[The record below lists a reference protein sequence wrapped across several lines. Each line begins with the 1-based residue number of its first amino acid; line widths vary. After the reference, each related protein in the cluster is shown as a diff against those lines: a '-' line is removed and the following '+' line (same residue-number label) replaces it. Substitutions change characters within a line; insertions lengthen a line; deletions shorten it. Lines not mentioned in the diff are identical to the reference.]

1 MNRSNQKS
9 DQPLAKILSLPR
21 SKRKREFS
29 QRFLWLSKMHLCKR
43 SNVFLIHAHADRKA
57 VHKLYSRLIKDEVR
71 VWMDV
76 ENLQPGQDWQNEI
89 RKAILKSNVI
99 IVCLSRGFD
108 QRHGYRHEELS
119 IALERSRS
127 LPSGGVFIIP
137 VRLEKCEM
145 PDTLR
150 HLHRVDLFETGGYGK
165 LIRALRGEPGPK

>member
-9 DQPLAKILSLPR
+9 DQPLAKVLSKLPR
-21 SKRKREFS
+21 SKRKSEFS
-29 QRFLWLSKMHLCKR
+29 QRSLWLNKR

-127 LPSGGVFIIP
+127 LPSGCVFIIP

-165 LIRALRGEPGPK
+165 LIRALRGESGPK